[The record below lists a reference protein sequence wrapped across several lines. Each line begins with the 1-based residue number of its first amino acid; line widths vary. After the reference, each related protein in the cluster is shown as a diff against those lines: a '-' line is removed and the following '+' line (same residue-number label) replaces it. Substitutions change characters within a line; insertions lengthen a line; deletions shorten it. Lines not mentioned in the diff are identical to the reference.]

1 MGMSVQSATTPD
13 YRATAIKLAP
23 VVVPSIV
30 FLLHAALFTSW
41 IVDDAGISFAYARN
55 LATGHGLVSQPGL
68 PPVEGYSNP
77 LWVFLT
83 ALLYRLHLF
92 AIPATP
98 KLVSWFLV
106 LISFAILGKLAARPW
121 AVAVALMM
129 LALNTSFVVWT
140 TSGLENP
147 LYVLLLC
154 LLAYW
159 SREFVTATQFRP
171 WRAARLGLLATAIA
185 MTRPEGALYLATFP
199 TILLVSRV
207 YRRRRGTAPLPRAL
221 LVYGTV
227 FAVCFG
233 AFLWFRWS
241 YFGDLM
247 PNTYYA
253 KGSAFL
259 PPRIHIFEPPLPLP
273 PLSPRLLDVV
283 YGAGGWAGVLAA
295 AWTVLATGY
304 LLRGRRFGVA
314 GAVVGLMM
322 AFALSDYLL
331 LPQDWME
338 EYRFA
343 TPFYTFFML
352 YAVLVTA
359 DFLDALRREEKT
371 RISVAIALAVLA
383 LVGSGFVFA
392 GRSAKFAREPTVD
405 FDEVREGTSQ
415 RFDWYA
421 RALGVQSGSVLVP
434 DLGATLWYSQLRIYD
449 LGMLCDRT
457 IARTL
462 NRDEAA
468 FHDYLFGVAK
478 PTFLHTHGQWAYF
491 AALDQDPRFR
501 RDYTPIWEHV
511 EPWRPKG
518 WRGRIPMSGDYVRKE
533 AVRGR
538 EETLEQLRQHSWW

>member
-1 MGMSVQSATTPD
+1 MGMSVQVATASD
-13 YRATAIKLAP
+13 YRATAMKLAP
-23 VVVPSIV
+23 VVVPSLV
-30 FLLHAALFTSW
+30 FLLHAALFTNW

-55 LATGHGLVSQPGL
+55 LATGHGLVSQPRL

-92 AIPATP
+92 TIPATP

-106 LISFAILGKLAARPW
+106 LISFAILGRLATRPW
-121 AVAVALMM
+121 AAAAALAL

-159 SREFVTATQFRP
+159 SFDLVTATQFVP

-185 MTRPEGALYLATFP
+185 VTRPEGALYLAAFP
-199 TILLVSRV
+199 AILLVSRAYRQ
-207 YRRRRGTAPLPRAL
+207 YRRTAPLARAL
-221 LVYGTV
+221 LVYGAV

-241 YFGDLM
+241 YFGDLL

-259 PPRIHIFEPPLPLP
+259 PPRIHVLEPPPPLPL
-273 PLSPRLLDVV
+273 RLLDVLR
-283 YGAGGWAGVLAA
+283 GAGGWGAVAAA
-295 AWTVLATGY
+295 AWTLLATGY
-304 LLRGRRFGVA
+304 LLRGRRFGVER
-314 GAVVGLMM
+314 AVVGLM
-322 AFALSDYLL
+322 AAATLLAYLL

-343 TPFYTFFML
+343 TPFYTFFTL

-359 DFLDALRREEKT
+359 DLLDGLRMEGRT
-371 RISVAIALAVLA
+371 RIGVAIALAALA
-383 LVGSGFVFA
+383 LLGSGFAFA
-392 GRSAKFAREPTVD
+392 GRSAKFARDPTVD
-405 FDEVREGTSQ
+405 FDGVKEWISQ

-421 RALGVQSGSVLVP
+421 EALGVQNGSVLVP
-434 DLGATLWYSQLRIYD
+434 DLGATLYYSHLRVYD
-449 LGMLCDRT
+449 LGMLCDKT

-468 FHDYLFGVAK
+468 FHDYIFNVAK
-478 PTFLHTHGQWAYF
+478 PTFLHAHGSWSYY
-491 AALDQDPRFR
+491 AAFDDDPRFR
-501 RDYTPIWEHV
+501 RDYTPIGERI
-511 EPWRPKG
+511 ESWRPEGWKG
-518 WRGRIPMSGDYVRKE
+518 AKPMSGDYVRKD
-533 AVRGR
+533 AVIGR
-538 EETLEQLRQHSWW
+538 EEALEQLRQRSWW

>member
-1 MGMSVQSATTPD
+1 MSVQVATTTD
-13 YRATAIKLAP
+13 YRAAAMKLAP
-23 VVVPSIV
+23 LAIPSIV
-30 FLLHAALFTSW
+30 FLLHAALFTHW

-92 AIPATP
+92 TIPATP

-106 LISFAILGKLAARPW
+106 LISFAILGRLAARPW
-121 AVAVALMM
+121 AAAVALTL
-129 LALNTSFVVWT
+129 LALNTSFVAWT

-147 LYVLLLC
+147 LYVFLLC

-159 SREFVTATQFRP
+159 SREFVTAAQFRP

-185 MTRPEGALYLATFP
+185 MTRPEGALYLAAFP
-199 TILLVSRV
+199 TILLVSRA
-207 YRRRRGTAPLPRAL
+207 YRQCRGAAPLRAL
-221 LVYGTV
+221 LVYGAV
-227 FAVCFG
+227 FAVGFG

-241 YFGDLM
+241 YFGDLL

-259 PPRIHIFEPPLPLP
+259 PPRLHLLEPPLSLP

-283 YGAGGWAGVLAA
+283 YGAGGWGAVLAA

-304 LLRGRRFGVA
+304 LLQARRFGVER
-314 GAVVGLMM
+314 AVVGLMM

-343 TPFYTFFML
+343 TPFYTFFTL
-352 YAVLVTA
+352 YTVLVTA
-359 DFLDALRREEKT
+359 DFLDAVRKEEKT
-371 RISVAIALAVLA
+371 RIGVAIALAALA
-383 LVGSGFVFA
+383 LVGSGYVFA
-392 GRSAKFAREPTVD
+392 GRSARFVREPTVD
-405 FDEVREGTSQ
+405 FDGVREWISQ

-421 RALGVQSGSVLVP
+421 ETLGVQNGSVLVP
-434 DLGATLWYSQLRIYD
+434 DLGATLYYSHLRVYD
-449 LGMLCDRT
+449 LAMLCDKT

-468 FHDYLFGVAK
+468 FHDYLFAVAK
-478 PTFLHTHGQWAYF
+478 PTFLHTHGSWSYY
-491 AALDQDPRFR
+491 AALDDDPRFR

-518 WRGRIPMSGDYVRKE
+518 WRGRRPMSGDYVRKE

-538 EETLEQLRQHSWW
+538 EATLEQLRQHSWW